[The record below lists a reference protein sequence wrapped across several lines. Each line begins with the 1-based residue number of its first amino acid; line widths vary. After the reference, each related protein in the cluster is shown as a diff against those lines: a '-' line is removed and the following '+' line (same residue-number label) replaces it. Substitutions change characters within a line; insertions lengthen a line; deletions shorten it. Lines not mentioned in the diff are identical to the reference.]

1 MNKEITIAVVE
12 DDDNLRFLVS
22 HRLQTE
28 NYNVIQC
35 SDGLE
40 DEKLILSSSPDIV
53 LLDWMLPGKEGIEV
67 CEGVRKAGFENII
80 IMMTAKSQDI
90 DKIDAYSYGVTDYI
104 TKPFNMDVL
113 VAMIENKVRFF
124 VPKVQNEVYYFGDTE
139 HHPNVHSLIR
149 DGKKIELTILEN
161 RILLHF
167 LQNKGKDI
175 TREELMEVVW
185 GYSSNVNTRT
195 LDMHVVRL
203 RKKIETNPDKPY
215 YLQTVRGLG
224 YRFISEEEE
233 EEAAS

>member
-1 MNKEITIAVVE
+1 MEKDITIAVVE
-12 DDDNLRFLVS
+12 DDENLRFLVS

-28 NYNVIQC
+28 NYKVIQIGN
-35 SDGLE
+35 GLE
-40 DEKLILSSSPDIV
+40 AEQLILELQPDIV

-67 CEGVRKAGFENII
+67 CEAVRKGGFENTI
-80 IMMTAKSQDI
+80 IMMTAKSQDV
-90 DKIDAYSYGVTDYI
+90 DKIDAYSYGITDYI

-124 VPKVQNEVYYFGDTE
+124 VPKTANKDVHAFGATE
-139 HHPNVHSLIR
+139 HHPQIHSLVR
-149 DGKKIELTILEN
+149 DGRKIELTILEN

-167 LQNKGKDI
+167 LQNMGREI

-203 RKKIETNPDKPY
+203 RKKIEHNPDKPT

-224 YRFISEEEE
+224 YKFVDEE
-233 EEAAS
+233 

>member
-1 MNKEITIAVVE
+1 MEKEITIAVVE
-12 DDDNLRFLVS
+12 DDENLRFLVS

-28 NYNVIQC
+28 NYQVLQLG
-35 SDGLE
+35 DGLE
-40 DEKLILSSSPDIV
+40 AEKEILAKQPDIV

-67 CEGVRKAGFENII
+67 CQSVRKAGFENII
-80 IMMTAKSQDI
+80 IMMTAKSQDV
-90 DKIDAYSYGVTDYI
+90 DKIDAYSYGVSDYI

-124 VPKVQNEVYYFGDTE
+124 VPKSGAEVYHFGQTE
-139 HHPNVHSLIR
+139 HHPNIHSLVR

-167 LQNKGKDI
+167 LRNKGKDV
-175 TREELMEVVW
+175 TRDELMEAVW

-203 RKKIETNPDKPY
+203 RKKIEKNPDKPS

-224 YRFISEEEE
+224 YKFVDDTSEIPD
-233 EEAAS
+233 

>member
-1 MNKEITIAVVE
+1 MDKDITVAVVE
-12 DDDNLRFLVS
+12 DDENLRFLVS

-28 NYNVIQC
+28 NYKVIQVG
-35 SDGLE
+35 DGLE
-40 DEKLILSSSPDIV
+40 AERLILELQPDIV

-67 CEGVRKAGFENII
+67 CEAVRKEGFENTI
-80 IMMTAKSQDI
+80 IMMTAKSQDV
-90 DKIDAYSYGVTDYI
+90 DKIDAYSYGITDYI

-124 VPKVQNEVYYFGDTE
+124 VPKSSNKDVHVFGSTE
-139 HHPNVHSLIR
+139 HHPQIHSLVR
-149 DGKKIELTILEN
+149 DGRKIELTILEN

-167 LQNKGKDI
+167 LQNMGREI

-203 RKKIETNPDKPY
+203 RKKIENNPDKPT

-224 YRFISEEEE
+224 YKFVDEE
-233 EEAAS
+233 

>member
-1 MNKEITIAVVE
+1 MEKGITVAVIE
-12 DDDNLRFLVS
+12 DDENLRFLVS
-22 HRLQTE
+22 HRLLTE
-28 NYNVIQC
+28 GYEVLQSGNGIEAEQ
-35 SDGLE
+35 
-40 DEKLILSSSPDIV
+40 LILDSQPDIV

-67 CEGVRKAGFENII
+67 CESVRKSGFENII
-80 IMMTAKSQDI
+80 IMMTAKSQDV
-90 DKIDAYSYGVTDYI
+90 DKIDAYSFGISDYI

-124 VPKVQNEVYYFGDTE
+124 VPKTVKDIHTFGKTE
-139 HHPNVHSLIR
+139 HHPQIHSLVR

-167 LQNKGKDI
+167 LQNMGREI

-203 RKKIETNPDKPY
+203 RKKIENNPDKPTF
-215 YLQTVRGLG
+215 LQTVRGLG
-224 YRFISEEEE
+224 YKFVDEE
-233 EEAAS
+233 

>member
-1 MNKEITIAVVE
+1 MMSKDITIAVIE
-12 DDDNLRFLVS
+12 DDENLRFLVT

-28 NYNVIQC
+28 GYKVIQAAN
-35 SDGLE
+35 GLE
-40 DEKLILSSSPDIV
+40 AEEQILQEKPDVV
-53 LLDWMLPGKEGIEV
+53 LLDWMLPGKEGIDV
-67 CEGVRKAGFENII
+67 CESVRKAGFENII
-80 IMMTAKSQDI
+80 IMMTAKSQDV

-124 VPKVQNEVYYFGDTE
+124 LPKNSDIYTFGKTE
-139 HHPNVHSLIR
+139 HHPTIHSLVR
-149 DGKKIELTILEN
+149 DGRKIELTILEN
-161 RILLHF
+161 RILLYF
-167 LQNKGKDI
+167 LQNVGKEI

-203 RKKIETNPDKPY
+203 RKKIETNPDKPH

-224 YRFISEEEE
+224 YKFIGTDEEE
-233 EEAAS
+233 